1 MKKFAFTFS
10 LIAFTATVNAQQIDQ
25 SFFTKADKVFNTYI
39 QNGAVDYPGIRSD
52 ATFKQL
58 IQTISTAPFS
68 NLDATT
74 QQAYLINAYNLLV
87 INEVIVQNIE
97 QSVLR
102 NRSFFEAKTNLVA
115 GKKISLN
122 TLEKQYLL
130 KTFGD
135 ARFHFVLVCGAKG
148 CPPIVNFAYTP
159 ERLERQLEQQ
169 TRNAINDNSFIRVN
183 TGSNNVQLSQIFN
196 WYAADFGGNKKAVL
210 AFINRYRNQAI
221 PSNFSVSYYE
231 YDWSLN
237 GKSPTLGNIDTP
249 QGNNSS
255 RYVVSAAIPQGTTE
269 TKIFNNLY
277 TQQTHFSQEGE
288 RSNFFTTS
296 LSFLYGVSGRFN
308 AGFDL
313 RYRRVSNTDT
323 NTSPLNVFTNN
334 LSSRRHGIR
343 SIGSKIRWPQV
354 FKPSITFMTKRGFIF
369 S

>member
-169 TRNAINDNSFIRVN
+169 TRNAINDIAR
-183 TGSNNVQLSQIFN
+183 
-196 WYAADFGGNKKAVL
+196 KA
-210 AFINRYRNQAI
+210 R
-221 PSNFSVSYYE
+221 
-231 YDWSLN
+231 SL
-237 GKSPTLGNIDTP
+237 
-249 QGNNSS
+249 
-255 RYVVSAAIPQGTTE
+255 
-269 TKIFNNLY
+269 
-277 TQQTHFSQEGE
+277 
-288 RSNFFTTS
+288 
-296 LSFLYGVSGRFN
+296 
-308 AGFDL
+308 
-313 RYRRVSNTDT
+313 
-323 NTSPLNVFTNN
+323 
-334 LSSRRHGIR
+334 
-343 SIGSKIRWPQV
+343 
-354 FKPSITFMTKRGFIF
+354 
-369 S
+369 